1 MQADLHFGELII
13 SIIVVSKIVRI
24 VVNKHWRVYLDF
36 ERAGSLYFTAIFN
49 LPQLTAYARSSE

>member
-1 MQADLHFGELII
+1 M
-13 SIIVVSKIVRI
+13 RI

-36 ERAGSLYFTAIFN
+36 GRAGSLYYVTVILK